1 MPPYHEAVL
10 VVSVVVA
17 SISFTVDAAF
27 FSGTAVFVKNSPIAI
42 KSANQN
48 NLMSETK
55 ICSIRLDLNQFDFSS
70 CAEWDRFYKEV
81 EISSN
86 SNGTKDAREE
96 PKYYDWHAS
105 LPNELVIDQIPDTAT
120 NVVVVGCGTSYLPQ
134 QLYNHRVARDQ
145 QITIV
150 CLDYS
155 KICIDQLQH
164 FYEQSVQKTFT
175 STNNNSSMSFVHGDA
190 TCLVES
196 LGEENIGQVDV
207 ILDKGLIDALMCGD
221 GWDGD
226 VERLFSGVSSL
237 LRSNGGLY
245 LLISYK
251 LSRGVQALL
260 MQIGEAYGMDWKFDI
275 PPSTAQVSFSIG
287 RKK

>member
-1 MPPYHEAVL
+1 MMATYYKAVSVL
-10 VVSVVVA
+10 SVVVA
-17 SISFTVDAAF
+17 SISFNVDAAF
-27 FSGTAVFVKNSPIAI
+27 FSRTVFVKNSPLTIN
-42 KSANQN
+42 SANLN

-55 ICSIRLDLNQFDFSS
+55 ICSIRSDLNQFDFSS
-70 CAEWDRFYKEV
+70 CAEWDRFYKEA
-81 EISSN
+81 EMSSN
-86 SNGTKDAREE
+86 SICTDDARKV

-105 LPNELVIDQIPDTAT
+105 LPNELVIGQIPDTAT

-134 QLYNHRVARDQ
+134 QLYNHRVTRDQ

-164 FYEQSVQKTFT
+164 FYEQSVQKAFT

-237 LRSNGGLY
+237 LRSNGLY

-251 LSRGVQALL
+251 LSRSVQALL
-260 MQIGEAYGMDWKFDI
+260 MQIGEACGIDWKFDI
-275 PPSTAQVSFSIG
+275 PPSTPHVSFSIG